1 MDNNLSEKVSKIM
14 ELAILFNPF
23 PTNKEDTGNKPTV
36 FVQFSGHISIL
47 NVFIYGNGWD
57 ANDEYNSYQM
67 YRIRFDDKNKAE
79 VKLDEII
86 NELEQLIEKWGEV

>member
-1 MDNNLSEKVSKIM
+1 MDNNLLKKVSKII
-14 ELAILFNPF
+14 ELAIILNPS
-23 PTNKEDTGNKPTV
+23 PTNKDDTGNKPTV

-47 NVFIYGNGWD
+47 SVFIYGNGWD

-67 YRIRFDDKNKAE
+67 YRIRLDDKSKAE

-86 NELEQLIEKWGEV
+86 NKLEQLIEKWGGV